1 MASITLIL
9 VFHVFIIISLLQS
22 SKGKQIICNT
32 LSCGDIDIA
41 FPFSLKESNQD
52 PRCSYY
58 PNSTF
63 QLSCNNQGQTILN
76 LPNTDNLIIKN
87 IDYMSQTI
95 HVNDPK
101 GCLPKRYLDNN
112 FNLSDSAF
120 KLNPQGYSTYNLTFL
135 RCPSNVTE
143 SQLPLAPIYCLRDK
157 EHSNSSSS
165 PVIVSW
171 AAPIMSTTE
180 LSQTCEVISTALVP
194 LPWMDIPM
202 WPYWP
207 NLDRDVELVWTKP
220 RCGDC
225 LLDGQVCGFSEDE
238 NNSLQVECFPS
249 PSNQGL
255 SRSVKIG
262 IAMGVGIPGL
272 LCLIGLCCS
281 ICGKMR
287 RTVPLHEQR
296 SSNLPTITIS
306 LEPLP
311 SFAMGL
317 DGATIEKY
325 PKTLLGESGRLL
337 KPNDNTCSICLSEY
351 QPKETLRS
359 IPECNHYF
367 HAVCIDEWLKMN
379 GTCPICRNSPET
391 YSSTGPSFSSLLL
404 SPNSSPLSSSR

>member
-9 VFHVFIIISLLQS
+9 VFHVFIIIIISLLQS

-32 LSCGDIDIA
+32 LSCGDIVIA
-41 FPFSLKESNQD
+41 FPFGLKESNQD
-52 PRCSYY
+52 PLCSYSTN
-58 PNSTF
+58 PTF
-63 QLSCNNQGQTILN
+63 QLSCNNQRQTILN
-76 LPNTDNLIIKN
+76 LPKTDDLIIKN
-87 IDYMSQTI
+87 IDYITQTI

-120 KLNPQGYSTYNLTFL
+120 KLNPEIYSTYNLTFL

-143 SQLPLAPIYCLRDK
+143 LPLAPISCLRDK

-171 AAPIMSTTE
+171 APPP

-194 LPWMDIPM
+194 LPSMDIPM
-202 WPYWP
+202 WPWP
-207 NLDRDVELVWTKP
+207 NLESDVELVWTKP

-225 LLDGQVCGFSEDE
+225 LLDGQVCGFSEEDE
-238 NNSLQVECFPS
+238 NRLQVECFPS

-255 SRSVKIG
+255 SRSVKYG

-272 LCLIGLCCS
+272 LCLIGLCYS

-287 RTVPLHEQR
+287 RTVPLYEQR
-296 SSNLPTITIS
+296 TSNLPTITIS

-325 PKTLLGESGRLL
+325 PKTLIGESGRLL
-337 KPNDNTCSICLSEY
+337 KANDNTCSICLSEY

-367 HAVCIDEWLKMN
+367 HAACIDEWLKMN

-391 YSSTGPSFSSLLL
+391 YSSTGPSFSSLFL